1 MAGGDDLSGGTP
13 IGLADCDSIGKG
25 APSLDHRPGLAGG
38 EELGGKATN
47 SMGDVSSCGVALAGK
62 ARAGMAEQSEAAIQR
77 FNIESGVVELG
88 LLDPG
93 AEFVTDAAPGHYFV
107 EKGVSVGSKQST
119 GSSATVMRFGNVGI
133 VIARDELHDRNALK
147 KELFDVV

>member
-1 MAGGDDLSGGTP
+1 MRKIDTERAQGAAESAGVDDGEISSPPYTREVHVAGGDDLSGGTP

-62 ARAGMAEQSEAAIQR
+62 AGAGMAE
-77 FNIESGVVELG
+77 
-88 LLDPG
+88 
-93 AEFVTDAAPGHYFV
+93 
-107 EKGVSVGSKQST
+107 
-119 GSSATVMRFGNVGI
+119 
-133 VIARDELHDRNALK
+133 
-147 KELFDVV
+147 